1 MEYEPVRTDMVAL
14 LKGFTRVRRDKYHVL
29 RIGSLSDESPR
40 RIFQQMNNNGT
51 LITTPP
57 SIRALRAKQRRF
69 RRKVWPL
76 IMRTVVEDEDL
87 YNDVSKNLAKPE
99 NSAAEETEEAD
110 TATYATPSPNKKAQT
125 VAQPSQP
132 TPPPNSTT
140 SSATLSATSSVLR
153 VLEQF
158 TPTVTVAS
166 LQQRLKWQR
175 DTLKLSRP
183 ASNYLRHTVKKE
195 LPKLMLILSL
205 QICLHLSKSFLVV
218 I

>member
-1 MEYEPVRTDMVAL
+1 M
-14 LKGFTRVRRDKYHVL
+14 L
-29 RIGSLSDESPR
+29 RIGHLSDESPR

-57 SIRALRAKQRRF
+57 SIHALRAKQRRF
-69 RRKVWPL
+69 GRKVWPL

-218 I
+218 IDLIYNKITDIENSLLM

>member
-1 MEYEPVRTDMVAL
+1 M
-14 LKGFTRVRRDKYHVL
+14 L
-29 RIGSLSDESPR
+29 RIGHLSDESPR

-57 SIRALRAKQRRF
+57 SIHALRAKQRRF
-69 RRKVWPL
+69 GRKVWPL

-99 NSAAEETEEAD
+99 NPAAEETEEAD

-140 SSATLSATSSVLR
+140 SSGTLSATSSVLR

-158 TPTVTVAS
+158 TPTVAS
-166 LQQRLKWQR
+166 AAEAEMAKRYPKAIEAGI
-175 DTLKLSRP
+175 KLSEAYGEEGAAQAYVDP
-183 ASNYLRHTVKKE
+183 IIADLFAFKQELSGSNIDLIYNKITDMENSL
-195 LPKLMLILSL
+195 LM
-205 QICLHLSKSFLVV
+205 
-218 I
+218 